1 MASGEKLLLCFGQ
14 LKIFSGVYSDSGATT
29 RLGFKTGT
37 QRKVSFFSGSGP
49 VVEL

>member
-14 LKIFSGVYSDSGATT
+14 LKIFSEVYSDSGATT

-49 VVEL
+49 VVVL